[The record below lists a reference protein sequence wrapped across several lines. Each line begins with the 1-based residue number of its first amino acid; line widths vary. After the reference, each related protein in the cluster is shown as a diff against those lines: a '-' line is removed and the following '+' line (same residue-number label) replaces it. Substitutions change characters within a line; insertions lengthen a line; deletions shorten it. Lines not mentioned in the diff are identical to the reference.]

1 MRILALLPLLAA
13 CATAHAQTFPSGT
26 VRIISFTAPGV
37 PSDVLSRGLAD
48 PLAKAYGVP
57 FIVENRVGADGIL
70 GAEACAKAVPD
81 GHSLCSTGNSVISLN
96 PALRK
101 DLPYDPI
108 RDLAPVVL
116 VGFFDSVLVA
126 NAALPANTVPQV
138 IKLAQSK
145 PNSIAWGYF
154 GSNSSGYMYEEY
166 LKKKFSAPFL
176 GVPYKVPPQVLQAL
190 VTGEAQLAVYAWPNL
205 MPHLKSGKL
214 KPIAVTSDRRLPFM
228 PNVPTFVEEG
238 IKLPLRPYFS
248 FHYQIAVPRPIVQRM
263 NQEIRKAM
271 ADPVFKTKFMDA
283 QGLVAAD
290 GTPEEFDQFVRDQIR
305 ETTELVN
312 FLGIKPQ
319 S

>member
-1 MRILALLPLLAA
+1 MKLPAIIAALALAGAA
-13 CATAHAQTFPSGT
+13 QAQTFPSGT

-37 PSDVLSRGLAD
+37 PSDVLSRGLAE

-70 GAEACAKAVPD
+70 GADACAKATPD
-81 GHSLCSTGNSVISLN
+81 GHTLCSTGNSVISLN
-96 PALRK
+96 PALRA

-108 RDLAPVVL
+108 RDFAPVVL

-126 NAALPANTVPQV
+126 NVGLPANTVPQV

-145 PNSIAWGYF
+145 PNSVAWGYF
-154 GSNSSGYMYEEY
+154 GSNSSGYLYEEY
-166 LKKKFSAPFL
+166 LKKKFNAPFL

-205 MPHLKSGKL
+205 MPHLRSGKL
-214 KPIAVTSDRRLPFM
+214 KPIAVTSNKRLPFM
-228 PNVPTFVEEG
+228 QNVPTFEEEG

-248 FHYQIAVPRPIVQRM
+248 FHYQIAVPRPIVMRM

-271 ADPVFKTKFMDA
+271 VDPVFKTKFMDA
-283 QGLVAAD
+283 QGLIAAD

-305 ETTELVN
+305 ETTELVR